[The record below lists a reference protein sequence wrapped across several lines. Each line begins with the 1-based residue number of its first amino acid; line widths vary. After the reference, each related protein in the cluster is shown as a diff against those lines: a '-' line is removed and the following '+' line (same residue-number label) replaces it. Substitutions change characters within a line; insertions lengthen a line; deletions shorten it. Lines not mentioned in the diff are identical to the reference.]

1 MLKDRII
8 KILVVSI
15 LLTIPILATD
25 QEQSGANLASEI
37 LDAVN
42 TTPAPTA
49 YVPSNEELAEIE
61 NLQKD
66 PSLSWQLNSKNM
78 DNLSSKKGV
87 RTKIIQNIIQK
98 LEIAAASGKQGT
110 VEFLLNQI
118 VEKQTL
124 LEGIINRT
132 IKSAAIQGQQNM
144 VEFLLN
150 REQKPT
156 QKGINR
162 TLQFAAENNQA
173 GIVQFLLNLPD
184 GRLRPND
191 DAIISAYREAI
202 AHNHHA
208 LINFL
213 QPLLPEEEIT
223 SQALEDLFQN
233 FGYYPSRRSPAVEI
247 HDYANTVIETSPS
260 KTSIASFAPVNP
272 TLYDAALE
280 NITMRMQDQPL
291 IDLEEAQHIISK
303 GIEEHIAPDQQEQA
317 AEALSKMVSAMDQQ
331 ILQLVLSFIRKFYPD
346 NLHLWVKGFIEESIV
361 AYINSINKISCS
373 KGVKERSITGLRGID
388 SELDNLFAP
397 AEGKLLFVNWLKT
410 WNLSDVK
417 EEIKPTLAKQLISK
431 GINCESSAEDV
442 AKVFVEIAN
451 EELHKQGLSD
461 NANSN
466 AEIDAY
472 AEFMVETNYDEML
485 KPFVI
490 AELAKTRV

>member
-1 MLKDRII
+1 MLRDRII

-15 LLTIPILATD
+15 VLAMPILATD
-25 QEQSGANLASEI
+25 QEQSGANLAFEI
-37 LDAVN
+37 LDTVN

-49 YVPSNEELAEIE
+49 YFPSSEELAEIE

-66 PSLSWQLNSKNM
+66 PSINWQLANKNM
-78 DNLSSKKGV
+78 DNYPLKKRV
-87 RTKIIQNIIQK
+87 IMKIIQNIIQK

-118 VEKQTL
+118 EEKQTL
-124 LEGIINRT
+124 MEGIINRN
-132 IKSAAIQGQQNM
+132 IKNAAINGQQNM

-162 TLQFAAENNQA
+162 TLQFAAENNHL
-173 GIVQFLLNLPD
+173 GIVQFLLNIPD
-184 GRLRPND
+184 GQLRPND
-191 DAIISAYREAI
+191 DAIISAYREAV
-202 AHNHHA
+202 AHNHDA

-213 QPLLPEEEIT
+213 QPLLPEEEEIT
-223 SQALEDLFQN
+223 SQDLEDLFQN
-233 FGYYPSRRSPAVEI
+233 FGCYPSRRSLAVEI
-247 HDYANTVIETSPS
+247 HDYANTIIETSPS
-260 KTSIASFAPVNP
+260 KTSIAGFAPVNP

-280 NITMRMQDQPL
+280 NITVRMQDQPL

-303 GIEEHIAPDQQEQA
+303 RIEEHIAPDQQEQA
-317 AEALSKMVSAMDQQ
+317 AEALSKMVRAMDQQ

-346 NLHLWVKGFIEESIV
+346 NLQLWVKGFIEESIV
-361 AYINSINKISCS
+361 AYINSINKISRS

-388 SELDNLFAP
+388 SELDSLFAP

-417 EEIKPTLAKQLISK
+417 DEIKPTLAKQLISK

-461 NANSN
+461 NANSK

-490 AELAKTRV
+490 AELAKN